1 MDAGGIGP
9 IPALPGTVRVQA
21 FGGDHV
27 GTLIRRDARRSHK
40 P

>member
-9 IPALPGTVRVQA
+9 IPALPGTVRVQ
-21 FGGDHV
+21 GGDQV
-27 GTLIRRDARRSHK
+27 GALIGRDARRSHK